1 MYLTWGY
8 RHCRR
13 TSGGPFRGV
22 IHVYVVPTCSVS
34 PQKNARA
41 RGTLGSKPDEPT
53 RSPNDTMMTMGRSL
67 RPLRSSAAPT
77 GKRSIPQV
85 MLSQGR
91 DCGASSSWCAQME
104 YVLSA

>member
-1 MYLTWGY
+1 MYLTCGY
-8 RHCRR
+8 LHCNR
-13 TSGGPFRGV
+13 TSGGPLRGV

-53 RSPNDTMMTMGRSL
+53 RSPNDTIMTMGRSL
-67 RPLRSSAAPT
+67 RPLRSSAAPA

-91 DCGASSSWCAQME
+91 SGGASASWCGRRE
-104 YVLSA
+104 YVLSG